1 MGEESENSAP
11 KGSPLG
17 GGVPGSSAPQALPFR
32 TVLSGLAP
40 STGRGQAGPGGLGE
54 AGGGGGGGGGRP
66 GGGPGGAGGLG
77 DAREERRGERM
88 TPSRHSWAAPEPG
101 PDLGH
106 EPPTP

>member
-17 GGVPGSSAPQALPFR
+17 GGVLGSSAPQALPFR

-40 STGRGQAGPGGLGE
+40 STGRGQAG
-54 AGGGGGGGGGRP
+54 
-66 GGGPGGAGGLG
+66 AGGLG

-88 TPSRHSWAAPEPG
+88 KPSRRSRAAPEPG